1 MSRLPAPAGARTR
14 PRPPKE
20 KKPTA
25 YSEHE
30 FYRRALKAYFRGS
43 KGVAPQP
50 SDHGSGV
57 YTEVRGKGK
66 GKAYA
71 YAVLANVNGV
81 LAVYRTRNTG
91 MLKRLARCKYVGE

>member
-1 MSRLPAPAGARTR
+1 MKTTKTKST
-14 PRPPKE
+14 E

-30 FYRRALKAYFRGS
+30 FYRRALKAYSRGS

-50 SDHGSGV
+50 SGESSCV
-57 YTEVRGKGK
+57 YTEVGGKGR
-66 GKAYA
+66 AYA
-71 YAVLANVNGV
+71 YAILANVNGV

-91 MLKRLARCKYVGE
+91 LLRRLVRCQYVVR